1 MSLANIA
8 VGFRFNPTEA
18 ELACHYLYNKVMGL
32 PLSCP
37 YIVQDYDLYGHEEP
51 WQIWEN
57 FGEHNNTTS
66 DDEDDDEVEAGPSPQ
81 DDLFFFT
88 NLRKINR
95 GMKSSKFDRG
105 VGSNGGRWHGDD
117 VHSFHSKGITWNRRR
132 YCYKNPNIGT
142 PDASWIMLEYSLD
155 DSLMQNVPHYT
166 VLCRIRKKSNKN
178 CSRKRKSSQS
188 SSQLE
193 PKRQSKKLNSKLR
206 TPPIKE
212 KKLFMWQHTHLT
224 FTFLCLGVNISDQ
237 GYKLIWFSVLV
248 KNVMHSILSGFLD
261 DGVLLHHL
269 PCWKKP
275 VLMVMNDDFN
285 FKDCGPILC
294 FLQLRY
300 S

>member
-37 YIVQDYDLYGHEEP
+37 YIIQDYDLYGHEEP

-57 FGEHNNTTS
+57 FGEYNNTTS

-81 DDLFFFT
+81 NDLFFFT
-88 NLRKINR
+88 NLRKINP
-95 GMKSSKFDRG
+95 GLKSSKFDRG

-166 VLCRIRKKSNKN
+166 VLCRIRKKSNTY

-188 SSQLE
+188 SSQPE

-212 KKLFMWQHTHLT
+212 TVHVTAHPPH
-224 FTFLCLGVNISDQ
+224 VH
-237 GYKLIWFSVLV
+237 V
-248 KNVMHSILSGFLD
+248 
-261 DGVLLHHL
+261 
-269 PCWKKP
+269 P
-275 VLMVMNDDFN
+275 VPWCEYL
-285 FKDCGPILC
+285 
-294 FLQLRY
+294 
-300 S
+300 